1 MGSGFKVAPL
11 KHKDKQLFRKTF
23 MKLSSF
29 TCTNVKKWKKK
40 NWKKNIII
48 LKLNINK

>member
-1 MGSGFKVAPL
+1 MGLGFKVAPL

-29 TCTNVKKWKKK
+29 TRTNVKK
-40 NWKKNIII
+40 
-48 LKLNINK
+48 